1 MYSRHSHVRW
11 PAAYLLVPI
20 RPELQVVAVLRTAR
34 PVVQICSSVATVDH
48 RGENVMRVQDGF
60 DEDQCVVR
68 SAESVL
74 EVPHSLDDERSRR
87 GVATE
92 HFRQLGV
99 GPVRNVIV
107 RLIFAQIASFDR
119 VSAVVD
125 EKDDGLEVV
134 PENCRQLLRRDL
146 ERAVAYEQNMT
157 AFRRCGEC
165 AEQRS
170 DRVAYRTPIDGPD
183 ERAFRRKL
191 QAEQSV

>member
-1 MYSRHSHVRW
+1 
-11 PAAYLLVPI
+11 
-20 RPELQVVAVLRTAR
+20 
-34 PVVQICSSVATVDH
+34 
-48 RGENVMRVQDGF
+48 MRVQDGF

-146 ERAVAYEQNMT
+146 ERAVAHEQNVT
-157 AFRRCGEC
+157 AFRRRRQR
-165 AEQRS
+165 AEQSTDGIADRS
-170 DRVAYRTPIDGPD
+170 PIDRPD
-183 ERAFRRKL
+183 EGAFRRKP
-191 QAEQSV
+191 QAEESI